1 MSRTVCF
8 TERIISYWGYKYY
21 KVLLTSECRIQSRPR
36 TRTGL
41 QMVKWQCMD
50 CVRCAAALCL
60 VLIICRLVIETQPW
74 LLLKH
79 REVIRPVQIYSEIT
93 GAASG
98 KNASFNYPGFFLAW
112 AGACSSEQGRN
123 RRVTLHTL
131 NRENKPSAQ
140 HCHQDHQTPLALIF
154 SFGFFET
161 KLVIWGEDHF

>member
-1 MSRTVCF
+1 MISNLISLILFWTIHFFRDNRF
-8 TERIISYWGYKYY
+8 IINWACYTLREWLSCYCCSSPIASDKYY
-21 KVLLTSECRIQSRPR
+21 KVLLTSECRIQSGPR

-112 AGACSSEQGRN
+112 AGGGGSSSEQDR
-123 RRVTLHTL
+123 
-131 NRENKPSAQ
+131 
-140 HCHQDHQTPLALIF
+140 DM
-154 SFGFFET
+154 
-161 KLVIWGEDHF
+161 

>member
-1 MSRTVCF
+1 
-8 TERIISYWGYKYY
+8 
-21 KVLLTSECRIQSRPR
+21 
-36 TRTGL
+36 
-41 QMVKWQCMD
+41 MVKWQCMD

-112 AGACSSEQGRN
+112 AGEAHQSRTEICRGI
-123 RRVTLHTL
+123 TLHTL
-131 NRENKPSAQ
+131 NRENKSSAQ
-140 HCHQDHQTPLALIF
+140 HQDNFFTRHPLPFPTLSLRVLDAQ
-154 SFGFFET
+154 
-161 KLVIWGEDHF
+161 LVIWGSLYTNINIVIASPCVS